1 MLNTTMFFF
10 PAWLLCSLKAKP
22 KTCFARQSTNIRN
35 IRHSCYSLR
44 VLTFCLSKHRT
55 PDRMKRWDK
64 SSKYFVSRH
73 KYFVIASDEIDFSI
87 NQKLIVGWSER
98 LNKINILKCY
108 RNLTMILSG
117 ILSNNFWK
125 LPDLLKFCSNY
136 LINVFSERK
145 EAQEIEFL
153 VELKPPSILLKNR
166 NQRFLVG
173 KSQETY
179 HSKV

>member
-1 MLNTTMFFF
+1 
-10 PAWLLCSLKAKP
+10 
-22 KTCFARQSTNIRN
+22 
-35 IRHSCYSLR
+35 
-44 VLTFCLSKHRT
+44 
-55 PDRMKRWDK
+55 
-64 SSKYFVSRH
+64 
-73 KYFVIASDEIDFSI
+73 
-87 NQKLIVGWSER
+87 
-98 LNKINILKCY
+98 
-108 RNLTMILSG
+108 MILSG